1 MAEVIGL
8 VSSFLTLAAFASK
21 SARKL
26 HNTVKSFR
34 SRPEQVRELSKELEG
49 LCSALQELTETKS
62 SSVKDVDYLA
72 LQMPLERCGTTCEEF
87 EQSILK
93 WHSRLGYRRKSL
105 RDWAR
110 LKCMGKGIDSFRQQF
125 LEYRCAFSIV
135 VTNINLHASSITS
148 KCLKDYKALIQSATS
163 DLQAH
168 FQSVDG
174 RLDSLLGSTIP
185 KGDSEVI
192 ESNYAQ
198 GEWRSTQRCLRICA
212 QLSQHI
218 RQLELARIPGSQ
230 SAPYLRDAKSEA
242 EKVFHKSLQKSMD
255 SLESAATALREHMRD
270 LLDRLATNSKMPV
283 SSDEIEDLTDLWKEW
298 ETVRQCLD
306 ICSKANDN
314 LEEKIFI
321 VKNHATGN
329 DEFQLLASI
338 DGETTCGK
346 GVGFSWRARQL
357 EGRASDRT
365 FQQAT
370 AALARRTNSF
380 LRGVAELEE
389 ATKSC
394 GSHTQAV
401 QENGNDGMEEKRD
414 RGLHDVEALTN
425 RCCKRT
431 STPNN
436 QVETEQQEQQDY
448 GQDMLKS
455 DSIMNRRQVGFARVK
470 IDILSF
476 TRPSP
481 SAHLDQDS
489 MTPSENETDFEG
501 ECCDNENNSEDV
513 SEDVYFQKNQS
524 PDGGGEFSSSSRDS
538 TVNRSGADMNT
549 DGSDNNG
556 GQDPSPPRNP
566 SRKTSK
572 RTQFRFACPYQAFEA
587 SQT

>member
-8 VSSFLTLAAFASK
+8 VSSFLTLAAFPSK

-93 WHSRLGYRRKSL
+93 WHSRLGYSRKSL

-125 LEYRCAFSIV
+125 LEYRCTFSIV
-135 VTNINLHASSITS
+135 VTNINL
-148 KCLKDYKALIQSATS
+148 
-163 DLQAH
+163 
-168 FQSVDG
+168 VDG

-401 QENGNDGMEEKRD
+401 
-414 RGLHDVEALTN
+414 
-425 RCCKRT
+425 
-431 STPNN
+431 
-436 QVETEQQEQQDY
+436 
-448 GQDMLKS
+448 
-455 DSIMNRRQVGFARVK
+455 
-470 IDILSF
+470 
-476 TRPSP
+476 
-481 SAHLDQDS
+481 
-489 MTPSENETDFEG
+489 
-501 ECCDNENNSEDV
+501 
-513 SEDVYFQKNQS
+513 
-524 PDGGGEFSSSSRDS
+524 
-538 TVNRSGADMNT
+538 
-549 DGSDNNG
+549 
-556 GQDPSPPRNP
+556 
-566 SRKTSK
+566 
-572 RTQFRFACPYQAFEA
+572 
-587 SQT
+587 